1 MFTPPFRVE
10 PKQYLGTDTV
20 YLIHDATDQLVAATF
35 DAETAR
41 LVAARLNPA
50 MPLIYSAAML
60 AGFRLILE
68 KELRA
73 PLAGLAL
80 DAGRLLDDLCD
91 WFGFDPGQRAIV
103 LGPQVAAY
111 VADEPIGCERAALA
125 DQAVRIIEVQYA

>member
-20 YLIHDATDQLVAATF
+20 YLIHDATDQLVASTF

-111 VADEPIGCERAALA
+111 VADEPIGCEQA
-125 DQAVRIIEVQYA
+125 DGNDREVRIIEVQYA